1 MAPSYMIF
9 MQWFKHIVVD
19 LLAVIVIALAV
30 FYDSN
35 NLSYVVYTYTALLVV
50 ARLFSLISEN
60 FRAIT
65 QKKIS
70 EAPLWVYHIMYFVNV
85 LILTIGQWY
94 ITAAGWVFIWAAA
107 TIVQKKKF

>member
-1 MAPSYMIF
+1 MVPFYMIF

-19 LLAVIVIALAV
+19 LLAIIVIALAV
-30 FYDSN
+30 FYHSN
-35 NLSYVVYTYTALLVV
+35 YLSYVVYTYTALLVV

-70 EAPLWVYHIMYFVNV
+70 EAPLWVYHTMYFANV
-85 LILTIGQWY
+85 LILLIGQWY

-107 TIVQKKKF
+107 TIVQKKKL